1 MKSFLPPANEVW
13 GKVIFSV
20 ACVKNSVHSWGSIWA
35 GTPSGRYTTPGQV
48 HPPAGTPP
56 SRYTLGQVHPPGR
69 YTPLGAVH
77 ARRYGQQADGTHPT
91 GMHSSYDLFLRRAW
105 PPRALLS
112 MENEGNSPYISTDLE
127 TNNELHL
134 VTLQAVQLR
143 CSPPDGSTVTLH
155 IHHLDVPGWGAGH

>member
-1 MKSFLPPANEVW
+1 MSRILFTVGGEYLGRYTPRQ
-13 GKVIFSV
+13 
-20 ACVKNSVHSWGSIWA
+20 VHNPWA
-35 GTPSGRYTTPGQV
+35 GTPAQQV
-48 HPPAGTPP
+48 HPSG
-56 SRYTLGQVHPPGR
+56 RYTLGQVHPPGR

-77 ARRYGQQADGTHPT
+77 AGRYGQQADGTHPT

-112 MENEGNSPYISTDLE
+112 MENEGNSPYISTYLE

-143 CSPPDGSTVTLH
+143 CSPPDYSTVTLH